1 MAVPILA
8 FYLIGVV
15 IFILGLEETED
26 KIRTIIYFG
35 LSFFIN
41 YMGYTLSYQD
51 TNYLDSAYLPL
62 ILMVFSV
69 VMAIYTAWG
78 MIPTKMTWSEKA
90 NTDDDD

>member
-1 MAVPILA
+1 MAIPILA

-15 IFILGLEETED
+15 VFILGLEETED
-26 KIRTIIYFG
+26 KIRTTIYFG

-51 TNYLDSAYLPL
+51 TDYLDSAYLPL
-62 ILMVFSV
+62 LLMVFSV

-78 MIPTKMTWSEKA
+78 MIPTNMSWGDKA
-90 NTDDDD
+90 DEDNED